1 MGDNKHN
8 NCSGSQV
15 KWGSSLHSRTRLVN
29 HASALSNPSDQT
41 PTIRFEPR
49 IVVQYF
55 RGKRKASSIYRESEI
70 AQKITATSKN
80 STAQI
85 NYVQLVKIQVELPE
99 PKRRRKNKWKEHGH
113 FETSWSRA
121 EQQKALRVCR
131 CALKSEVSWFWPG
144 LRGARDTTTCR
155 QGGRIKQRSPC
166 PAPIMARRLHPSI
179 PKRILLGA
187 PMHGPCTLT

>member
-85 NYVQLVKIQVELPE
+85 NYVQLVKIQVELADFRHCPGAVW
-99 PKRRRKNKWKEHGH
+99 RRRIGRHG
-113 FETSWSRA
+113 RA
-121 EQQKALRVCR
+121 ASPVTTRTAGPRPFCR
-131 CALKSEVSWFWPG
+131 RRRYCRRR
-144 LRGARDTTTCR
+144 RGC
-155 QGGRIKQRSPC
+155 GR
-166 PAPIMARRLHPSI
+166 A
-179 PKRILLGA
+179 
-187 PMHGPCTLT
+187 